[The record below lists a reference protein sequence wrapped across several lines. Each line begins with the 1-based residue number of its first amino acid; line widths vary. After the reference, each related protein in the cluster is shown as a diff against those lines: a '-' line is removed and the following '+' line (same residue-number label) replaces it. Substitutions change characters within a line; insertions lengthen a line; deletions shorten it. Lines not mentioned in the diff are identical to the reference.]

1 MSKSDNE
8 ETSIPT
14 VSEGSNSLGEIRINH
29 SVVANIVRLA
39 ALEVTG
45 VAAVG
50 GTSIVDGFTDI
61 FKSKSGEER
70 GVKVEA
76 DEVGDYVIEIR
87 VILRFGCQLA
97 TVAEQVQEMISKQ
110 VENMTSNNVARVNVF
125 IDGVRSEE
133 PEVKDDWQQ
142 SEEQP
147 HTD

>member
-1 MSKSDNE
+1 MSKSEND

-14 VSEGSNSLGEIRINH
+14 VSEGSSSLGDIRINH

-39 ALEVTG
+39 ALEVPG
-45 VAAVG
+45 VAGVG
-50 GTSIVDGFTDI
+50 SNGLVDGFTEI
-61 FKSKSGEER
+61 FKSKGGEER

-97 TVAEQVQEMISKQ
+97 TVAEQIQEVVAKQ
-110 VENMTSNNVARVNVF
+110 VENMTSSNVARINVF
-125 IDGVRSEE
+125 IDGVRS
-133 PEVKDDWQQ
+133 DDPQESKEDWE
-142 SEEQP
+142 SQP